1 MLFLKHALLI
11 AAAIIAGSGGE
22 AWAQRTTATFVG
34 TVVDSSDAA
43 LPGVD
48 VQLTNQDT
56 GGVTPQLTG
65 VNGEFVFNYVPAGNY
80 VLTISLSGF
89 KTQTVRDIALGA
101 SQNLRRKFVLE
112 LGTLAETVTV
122 SGSSPLLNAVSP
134 EQRLE
139 FEPREVQNLPAANR
153 NITSMLVVGT
163 GVTRQDTTEGGFGAR
178 LRLNG
183 LGASAM
189 SVTANGTDA
198 SGNAGSR
205 MLSSYSGA
213 SKIDVM
219 SMEAIGEVQIVK
231 GLVPAEYANVLA
243 GNLNIS
249 TKAGTN
255 TWHGSGFYRYEGD
268 ELSGKP
274 ALLATKPESRWKQ
287 YGTSLGG
294 PIVSNRAFFFAAYEG
309 YDQKTATAHSVS
321 VPTPLLRQQM
331 LTALPFPETQ
341 ILLDFYQL
349 PTQPVSPTALIGT
362 FVGPGRK
369 TASDNH
375 VDARADVRVGN
386 GNLSLVF
393 AAGNPALVAPQ
404 TLPTNARNFES
415 QSRRVSTSYALARG
429 RWSAET
435 RFGYNDNKL
444 TRVEDFGFVNDP
456 GKPATIEFMR
466 MVPAITFPG
475 LTTVA
480 AEWHIR
486 GAAPSYSF
494 EQQFTLVTAKHA
506 FKFGGIYNQVQGGR
520 TNPANPNVAFQSI
533 TDLLNNDPSGVSYNG
548 GSPSNIWKMK
558 NFGFFVQDDWRV
570 NSRLV
575 INAGLRYDFF
585 GRFVAKGDTDVPA
598 AFYNLDGLPG
608 SNFAF
613 GPVRDAANPVENDAG
628 LNLGPRIGFAYT
640 LDETGNNVL
649 RGGYGL
655 MFQPTD
661 AQGFE
666 AGVQTST
673 IVPRRRDFSRAEAAA
688 LGLRWPVYNED
699 MIGMF
704 QTINSG
710 NPEVTVLMDP
720 HIQGPYA
727 MVYTLG
733 FQRALNPYIVFE
745 AAYLGTVGEKYPL
758 PRQYNAVDRVTGIRP
773 NPKLNQDVYYDNAG
787 HTRYHSFQTS
797 LRQRTNKNLTFSVNY
812 TLGKSWGLSGG
823 DGAPT
828 FIGDSFQATQDFFNP
843 EAEWGPATGDVRH
856 AFVSSAIYEI
866 PEDWFSSSVVK
877 GLLGRWQ
884 AAVIFRA
891 LSGQPFNITQTSQA
905 PGSRPDLIDADN
917 AINQDCCDVRGGK
930 LQYLNVAAFA
940 PVPVSTVSRATVRPG
955 TTPSLGLR
963 LPGYRTVDLS
973 LSKFFGLGVGR
984 SRLEVRAD
992 MLNLFDLVNVTGIS
1006 SNISSANFGQV
1017 TATGD
1022 ARIVQLQARLSF

>member
-1 MLFLKHALLI
+1 MSFWKHALLM
-11 AAAIIAGSGGE
+11 AAALIVGNGGE
-22 AWAQRTTATFVG
+22 VWAQRTTATLVG
-34 TVVDSSDAA
+34 TVVDNSDGA

-48 VQLTNQDT
+48 VQLTNLGT
-56 GGVTPQLTG
+56 GAVTQQVTG

-80 VLTISLSGF
+80 TLTLSLSGF

-101 SQNLRRKFVLE
+101 SQNLRRKFQLE
-112 LGTLAETVTV
+112 LGTLEETVTV

-231 GLVPAEYANVLA
+231 GVVPAEYANVLA

-255 TWHGSGFYRYEGD
+255 TWHGSAFYRYEGD

-274 ALLATKPESRWKQ
+274 ALLTSKPDSRWNQ

-294 PIVSNRAFFFAAYEG
+294 PIVTNKAFFFAAYEG
-309 YDQKTATAHSVS
+309 YDQNTSTAHSVS
-321 VPTPLLRQQM
+321 VPTPLLRQTM

-341 ILLDFYQL
+341 LLLDFYPL
-349 PTQPVSPTALIGT
+349 PNQPVSATALTGT
-362 FVGPGRK
+362 YVGPGRK
-369 TASDNH
+369 TASDHH

-393 AAGNPALVAPQ
+393 ATGSPALVAPQ

-415 QSRRVSTSYALARG
+415 KSRRLSASYALARG
-429 RWSAET
+429 AWSAET
-435 RFGYNDNKL
+435 RFGYNDNEL
-444 TRVEDFGFVNDP
+444 TRIEDFGFVNDP
-456 GKPATIEFMR
+456 NEAATIEFMR
-466 MVPAITFPG
+466 MVPSISFPG

-494 EQQFTLVTAKHA
+494 EQQFTVVTTKHA
-506 FKFGGIYNQVQGGR
+506 FKFGGIYNRVQGGR
-520 TNPANPNVAFQSI
+520 TNPANPLVSFQSI
-533 TDLLNNDPSGVSYNG
+533 TDLINNDPSSVAYNG
-548 GSPSNIWKMK
+548 GSPSNVWNMN

-585 GRFVAKGDTDVPA
+585 GRFVARGNTDQPA
-598 AFYNLDGLPG
+598 AFYNLDGVPG

-613 GPVRDAANPVENDAG
+613 GPVRDASNPVENDAG

-640 LDETGNNVL
+640 MDEAGNTVL

-699 MIGMF
+699 MITLF
-704 QTINSG
+704 QNINTG

-733 FQRALNPYIVFE
+733 AQRALSPYIVAE
-745 AAYLGTVGEKYPL
+745 VAYLGTVGKKYPL
-758 PRQYNAVDRVTGIRP
+758 PRQYNAVDRVTGQRP
-773 NPKLNQDVYYDNAG
+773 NPRLNQDVYYDNSG
-787 HTRYHSFQTS
+787 HTEYHSLQTS
-797 LRQRTNKNLTFSVNY
+797 LRQRTNKNLTFSINY
-812 TLGKSWGLSGG
+812 TLGKSMGLSGG

-843 EAEWGPATGDVRH
+843 EAEWGPSTGDVRH
-856 AFVSSAIYEI
+856 AFVSSVIYEV
-866 PEDWFSSSVVK
+866 PETWFSSSWSKSV
-877 GLLGRWQ
+877 LSRWQ

-891 LSGQPFNITQTSQA
+891 LSGQPFNVTQTSQA
-905 PGSRPDLIDADN
+905 PGSRPDLVDPEG
-917 AINQDCCDVRGGK
+917 AINEACCDVRGRS
-930 LQYLNVAAFA
+930 LQYLNPTAFA
-940 PVPVSTVSRATVRPG
+940 PVPVSAVSRATVRPG

-973 LSKFFGLGVGR
+973 VSKSFGLGSGR
-984 SRLEVRAD
+984 SRFEVRAD
-992 MLNLFDLVNVTGIS
+992 MLKVFDLVNVTGVS
-1006 SNISSANFGQV
+1006 ANISSSNFGQV

-1022 ARIVQLQARLSF
+1022 ARIIQLQGRFSF